1 MDCRACLSRVYMCL
15 HLFKMTEMMNPT
27 ECIAIYNVIQI
38 IYLHLFH
45 LLEFNRT
52 DFQENLLIEN
62 FYRNLGSEV

>member
-1 MDCRACLSRVYMCL
+1 MDCLACLSRVYMCL
-15 HLFKMTEMMNPT
+15 HLSKMTALINPT

-45 LLEFNRT
+45 LLEFNQT

-62 FYRNLGSEV
+62 FIEI

>member
-1 MDCRACLSRVYMCL
+1 MDRRACLSRVYVCL
-15 HLFKMTEMMNPT
+15 HVFKMTVLINPT

-45 LLEFNRT
+45 LLEFNQT

-62 FYRNLGSEV
+62 FYRNLEPEV